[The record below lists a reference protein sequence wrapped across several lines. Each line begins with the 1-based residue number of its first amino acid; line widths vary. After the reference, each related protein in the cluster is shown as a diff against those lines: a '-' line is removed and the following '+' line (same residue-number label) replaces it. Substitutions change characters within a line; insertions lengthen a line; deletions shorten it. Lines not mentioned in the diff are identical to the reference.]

1 MLGVFEMTEINRRP
15 LLKAIGATIGAGTAL
30 GILPKSWTRP
40 VVHSVIVPAHAA
52 ASPGTTATT
61 TGTTG
66 TVTTATTVT
75 VTTGTTATSTT
86 PNNA

>member
-1 MLGVFEMTEINRRP
+1 MTTEINRRP

-52 ASPGTTATT
+52 ASPGTTGT
-61 TGTTG
+61 TGTVTTVT

-75 VTTGTTATSTT
+75 GTTNTT
-86 PNNA
+86 KPPA